1 MTVTGNHYAQALY
14 DLAKEAEQTEQILQE
29 LKTLNHVFQQNPEF
43 LRLLAVPNLSKDE
56 RLKIVDS
63 SFHGK
68 VHPYVL
74 NSLKLLTEKGHV
86 RSFPECVR
94 AFIQQYNT
102 DNGIVC
108 VVAVSAVALTDV
120 QADKLQKKLE
130 QVTGKKVQLETRVD
144 ETCIGGLRLDYE
156 GKRVDGT
163 VKNRLDTLRE
173 QLRNTVL

>member
-1 MTVTGNHYAQALY
+1 MTVIGSQYAQALY
-14 DLAKEAEQTEQILQE
+14 DLAKEAGQTEQILQE
-29 LKTLNHVFQQNPEF
+29 LKTLNLAFGQEPEF

-56 RLKIVDS
+56 RLNIVDA
-63 SFHGK
+63 SFRGK

-74 NSLKLLTEKGHV
+74 NILKLLTEKGCV
-86 RSFPECVR
+86 RSFPDCVK
-94 AFIQQYNT
+94 AYVQQYNT

-108 VVAVSAVALTDV
+108 VVAVAAVELTAA
-120 QADKLQKKLE
+120 QKEKLQAKLE
-130 QVTGKKVQLETRVD
+130 QVTGKKIQLETRVD
-144 ETCIGGLRLDYE
+144 ESCIGGVRLDYE